1 MINQFGVIN
10 PFGGGPRITFMPD
23 GSPMDQVS
31 RLENN
36 SFAFGSFDQRYD
48 SVFFGED
55 YVNYIPDQE
64 TVTLASTFRYDIT
77 DNIRFYGDVK
87 HVDKKIEQ

>member
-1 MINQFGVIN
+1 
-10 PFGGGPRITFMPD
+10 
-23 GSPMDQVS
+23 
-31 RLENN
+31 
-36 SFAFGSFDQRYD
+36 
-48 SVFFGED
+48 
-55 YVNYIPDQE
+55 E